1 MKILTE
7 EEQRRVTSSNLKR
20 LLKEKNVSAAEVG
33 RQLHV
38 SESTARSWFSGA
50 RYPRL
55 KQLQA
60 LADYFNV
67 TRSEIEGTGT
77 KPNNLIP
84 DNIETEV
91 VKIPIIGKIACGKPI
106 MSEENIIG
114 YEEEPASTAGN
125 GECFY
130 LQTEGD
136 SMVPTV
142 PVGARVK
149 IRIQPDVE
157 SGEIAA
163 VNINGE
169 LTLKRV
175 KKSGDSIMLI
185 PDNRQYDP
193 IILHRDDYNRII
205 GKAIKVSF
213 DL

>member
-1 MKILTE
+1 MDLK
-7 EEQRRVTSSNLKR
+7 QRR
-20 LLKEKNVSAAEVG
+20 KELGLTLQEVADEVG
-33 RQLHV
+33 VGASTVRKWENGLIDNIKQDKIPKLANALKV
-38 SESTARSWFSGA
+38 SIFDILGI
-50 RYPRL
+50 PDI
-55 KQLQA
+55 Q
-60 LADYFNV
+60 
-67 TRSEIEGTGT
+67 
-77 KPNNLIP
+77 PIP

-114 YEEEPASTAGN
+114 YEEEPASAAGS

-185 PDNRQYDP
+185 PDNRNYDP
-193 IILHRDDYNRII
+193 IILHRDDYNRIV
-205 GKAIKVSF
+205 GKAIKVSY

>member
-1 MKILTE
+1 MDLK
-7 EEQRRVTSSNLKR
+7 QRR
-20 LLKEKNVSAAEVG
+20 KELGLTLQEVADEVG
-33 RQLHV
+33 VGASTVRKWENGLIDNIKQDKIPKLANALKV
-38 SESTARSWFSGA
+38 SIFDILGI
-50 RYPRL
+50 PDI
-55 KQLQA
+55 Q
-60 LADYFNV
+60 
-67 TRSEIEGTGT
+67 
-77 KPNNLIP
+77 PIP

-114 YEEEPASTAGN
+114 YEEEPASAAGS

-185 PDNRQYDP
+185 PDNRKYDP